1 MLLTETHFRP
11 KERKES
17 EQRDGKG
24 YSKQMEVEGG
34 ARLTIQI
41 SDKIHFKTKPVAK
54 DKEEHYIMSK
64 GLNSQ

>member
-34 ARLTIQI
+34 
-41 SDKIHFKTKPVAK
+41 
-54 DKEEHYIMSK
+54 
-64 GLNSQ
+64 SQVNNTNIGQNTL